1 MTRPNA
7 ACHAAVLY
15 SADATL
21 YLRARKLHTTIQAVY
36 YSFLAKHGEATIKFS
51 AYIQRCFILSDIAS
65 AVLPAGLVFSRL
77 PKVIYREVV
86 FSDIA
91 FSAHQLIALRALR
104 HAKVIVLP
112 KVIIQDYV
120 ARIWPYG
127 QKHKIRIC

>member
-1 MTRPNA
+1 MPRHISYWA
-7 ACHAAVLY
+7 ILY

-91 FSAHQLIALRALR
+91 FSAHQLIALR